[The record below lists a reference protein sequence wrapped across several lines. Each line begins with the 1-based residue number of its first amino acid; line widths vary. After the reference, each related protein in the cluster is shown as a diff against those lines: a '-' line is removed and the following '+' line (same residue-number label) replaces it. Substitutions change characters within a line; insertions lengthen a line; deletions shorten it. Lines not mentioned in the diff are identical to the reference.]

1 MLGQGGPFVYHRH
14 IEDSI
19 VQSHL
24 LMIQDLTSYP
34 RNKLLRPRKVAGWI
48 FRPRLLERLD
58 QVLHQ
63 PLALISAPAGFGKT
77 TLLSQWLDVCP
88 LPNAWL
94 QLDENDHEIPAF
106 LAGIVAALHQLFPD
120 CLLKTADLLLAAGS
134 IPLSVWK
141 STLIDDLALLED
153 TPFILAL
160 DDYHLVGNPSID
172 LLLADVLR
180 SESLSLHLIIS
191 ARRSPSLSFSRLRVE
206 KRIVEIP
213 TADMRFTDSEVVLY
227 FDQSSHLPLSKSA
240 VHQLQVKT
248 EGWAAG
254 LVLAAISLREEV
266 NPEDLISQLSGSD
279 RQVSDY
285 LLDQVFINQPAEIQE
300 FLLKTATFNQFSAP
314 LLHEVFGFEQSERD
328 IQTLLERIEAAQLF
342 LVPLNTQGSLY
353 RYHHLFRQ
361 MLLSRQRF
369 HFSPDQIDQFHRRA
383 AAWLIRQGQ
392 TDDALV
398 HLITMRD
405 WTAAAQLVEG
415 QLCTLLNV
423 KDFHT
428 IKQLLGNFSEEFI
441 ATRPGLLLMQAWMAN
456 FGLRLPVVHS
466 STSRIQGLLD
476 AAYAQDQTAQ
486 SGTDLPGFEII
497 PPRIVQAHIWVL
509 DSNRYTLT
517 NQGSQAIPLARQALE
532 ILPDTWRFVRGNG
545 MLYLGLGMLME
556 GQYHQAVEEFIK
568 EYERLYDPGN
578 TYRARL
584 MYSIA
589 ILHLLHGELELCR
602 QMAEELLRDALAYNM
617 QYIQSWG
624 YYLLGRVY
632 QEWNQLDLASRYY
645 KQVADQRFTSS
656 LMPSLEFITGYVY
669 TLHSLD
675 RRDQAQDFLD
685 SLEQLHGQLSAM
697 PPMLLSLL
705 AWLKLQ
711 DGDRDEA
718 RLWAESFTT
727 PITGQS
733 IIWFHIPHIYKAK
746 ILMDLGEPEAGLL
759 LIEIQELAERTHNT
773 FTLVR
778 VLALRAVWLE
788 RQGKSAEARQVL
800 ERALRLARPGRFIHT
815 FVTQG
820 LEILPILKSI
830 AAGLK
835 SEPGLSEYIAAL
847 FAEFS
852 IPIKAQP
859 VSPRPNEFRTLLTER
874 EIEVLELLA
883 ERLSINEI
891 SAKLY
896 ISPSTVQQHTHHIYR
911 KLNAANKRQ
920 AVASAELLGIL
931 TPKP

>member
-1 MLGQGGPFVYHRH
+1 M
-14 IEDSI
+14 
-19 VQSHL
+19 
-24 LMIQDLTSYP
+24 
-34 RNKLLRPRKVAGWI
+34 
-48 FRPRLLERLD
+48 
-58 QVLHQ
+58 
-63 PLALISAPAGFGKT
+63 
-77 TLLSQWLDVCP
+77 
-88 LPNAWL
+88 
-94 QLDENDHEIPAF
+94 
-106 LAGIVAALHQLFPD
+106 
-120 CLLKTADLLLAAGS
+120 
-134 IPLSVWK
+134 
-141 STLIDDLALLED
+141 
-153 TPFILAL
+153 
-160 DDYHLVGNPSID
+160 
-172 LLLADVLR
+172 
-180 SESLSLHLIIS
+180 
-191 ARRSPSLSFSRLRVE
+191 
-206 KRIVEIP
+206 
-213 TADMRFTDSEVVLY
+213 
-227 FDQSSHLPLSKSA
+227 
-240 VHQLQVKT
+240 
-248 EGWAAG
+248 
-254 LVLAAISLREEV
+254 
-266 NPEDLISQLSGSD
+266 
-279 RQVSDY
+279 
-285 LLDQVFINQPAEIQE
+285 
-300 FLLKTATFNQFSAP
+300 
-314 LLHEVFGFEQSERD
+314 
-328 IQTLLERIEAAQLF
+328 LERIEVAQL
-342 LVPLNTQGSLY
+342 LLNSLDTQHSWY
-353 RYHHLFRQ
+353 RYHHLFQQ

-398 HLITMRD
+398 HLITVQD

-423 KDFHT
+423 KDFYT

-466 STSRIQGLLD
+466 LTSSIQVLLD
-476 AAYAQDQTAQ
+476 AAHPQDQTAQ

-556 GQYHQAVEEFIK
+556 GQYHQAVKEFIK
-568 EYERLYDPGN
+568 EYERLYDPSS

-645 KQVADQRFTSS
+645 KQVADTRFTSS

-711 DGDRDEA
+711 DGGRHEA

-727 PITGQS
+727 PIAGQS

-746 ILMDLGEPEAGLL
+746 ILMDLGEPEAGQL

-778 VLALRAVWLE
+778 VLALRAVWLA

-800 ERALRLARPGRFIHT
+800 ERALRLAHPGRFIHT
-815 FVTQG
+815 FMTQG

-835 SEPGLSEYIAAL
+835 SEPGLSEYIAAVI
-847 FAEFS
+847 AEFS

-859 VSPRPNEFRTLLTER
+859 VSSRPNEFRTLLTER
-874 EIEVLELLA
+874 EFEVLELLA

-911 KLNAANKRQ
+911 KLNVANKRQ
-920 AVASAELLGIL
+920 AVARAIELGIL
-931 TPKP
+931 APSR